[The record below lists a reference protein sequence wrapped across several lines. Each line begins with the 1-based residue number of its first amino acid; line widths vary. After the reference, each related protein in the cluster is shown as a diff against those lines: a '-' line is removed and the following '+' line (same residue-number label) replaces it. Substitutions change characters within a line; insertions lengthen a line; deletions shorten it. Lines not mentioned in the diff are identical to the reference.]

1 MPVIRYRGAELR
13 LSPAPSATP
22 NRRRPPLPR
31 PPTRGISGWVDKI
44 LTAGR
49 PCGTLAV
56 IQFGDCRPCSFQVV
70 LGAGR
75 PRICFTYGEIYR
87 ASLVL
92 ARSIEERVPPG
103 RPVGVLLEHSAFFPI
118 AALACLRVGRPIVPI
133 DQGHPIER
141 NILIAREAGLQAVIF
156 DGLDTELSGLLKDAV
171 WLDVVSSLGVLPD
184 VEPEMAPA
192 DDAAFILYTS
202 GSSGRPKGICNN
214 QSAILHRVVQFTNTC
229 HLNADDRFVL
239 LSSTGTIAG
248 IRDIFSALLNGA
260 TLVIAEPSRVG
271 FDGILRAMDREQVT
285 ICYALPALLHSLL
298 HLEGAASAF
307 RHVRIL
313 RLGGDIV
320 WERDIT
326 LFRAM
331 APPACHILIGYGS
344 TEAPTLFQWF
354 IPRNWSGNGSRVPCG
369 RLLPDV
375 SVALVDES
383 GMSSAKGEIGELIVR
398 SRYLALGYWQD
409 GRLQREVFE
418 DPASLSFL
426 KSGDLLRLR
435 DDGLAELVG
444 RTSRLVKIRGQ
455 RVDPGEI
462 ESVLRGSD
470 QVAEAAVVVRTEDC
484 NAPSLDVF
492 VVPRDLATPPGID
505 DMRAMLAR
513 RLPAHMVPNRI
524 RIIDAIPM
532 LPGFKPD
539 IATLANWNS
548 AKALPARQAPGP
560 AKAPQAPVAEGN
572 RVRKA
577 VEIAWSKLSDR
588 ASFEMGYSWGEAG
601 GGSLKAMELI
611 FSIEKALDLTVPL
624 EFLDQSTTPKAL
636 IDSLDRLLAAPRSTR
651 GSWRADEKTPLV
663 FLMPGIAG
671 DEPALAKMR
680 ADLRARLRFVTI
692 KYPSAPTMFEA
703 DASFA
708 AVVDAAIEQI
718 RGSAR
723 TEEIIHLA
731 GYSFGGFVAWEVACR
746 LRAAGYRVG
755 AIALIDTRRARLV
768 ANLNRRK
775 LSSRVS
781 SAMQK
786 ILLRPRQSAYTI
798 LYRTKHSVYTRLP
811 LNMLRFLHSWTMRF
825 PSLAARLPES
835 CDNELR
841 RRALN
846 NFTPSRLDHPTTLF
860 RSTDYIQEFPDH
872 GWSDVCPQLTIVPI
886 DGTHSSMLVSPYRAV
901 LAERL
906 FETVAAA
913 ETNLHPQSPHSA
925 SLLGTAA

>member
-1 MPVIRYRGAELR
+1 MAPHLQWLPASREPLDHDGPVEV
-13 LSPAPSATP
+13 SFDPFDSAWVS
-22 NRRRPPLPR
+22 RPICAR
-31 PPTRGISGWVDKI
+31 FDQIARCHSEKTAVDD
-44 LTAGR
+44 G
-49 PCGTLAV
+49 
-56 IQFGDCRPCSFQVV
+56 Q
-70 LGAGR
+70 
-75 PRICFTYGEIYR
+75 ICFAYSEIYR

-92 ARSIEERVPPG
+92 ARSIDERVPPG

-133 DQGHPIER
+133 DQGHPVER

-192 DDAAFILYTS
+192 DGAAFILYTS

-214 QSAILHRVVQFTNTC
+214 QSAILHRVAQFTNTC

-375 SVALVDES
+375 SVALVDER
-383 GMSSAKGEIGELIVR
+383 GMTSPSGEIGELIVR
-398 SRYLALGYWQD
+398 SRHLALGYWQD
-409 GRLQREVFE
+409 GHLQREILE
-418 DPASLSFL
+418 DAASPSFM

-455 RVDPGEI
+455 RIDPGEI
-462 ESVLRGSD
+462 ESVVRGID
-470 QVAEAAVVVRTEDC
+470 QVVEAAVVVRTEDG
-484 NAPSLDVF
+484 NTLGLDVF
-492 VVPRDLATPPGID
+492 VVPRDPATPPRID
-505 DMRAMLAR
+505 DIRAVMAR

-524 RIIDAIPM
+524 HIIDAIPM

-539 IATLANWNS
+539 IATLANWNG
-548 AKALPARQAPGP
+548 AEALPARQAPSP

-577 VEIAWSKLSDR
+577 VEIAWSKLLDR
-588 ASFEMGYSWGEAG
+588 ASFEQGYAWGETG
-601 GGSLKAMELI
+601 GDSLKAMELI
-611 FSIEKALDLTVPL
+611 FLIEKALDLAVPL
-624 EFLDQSTTPKAL
+624 EILDQGTTPNAL
-636 IDSLDRLLAAPRSTR
+636 IDALDQLIAARRHSG
-651 GSWRADEKTPLV
+651 GSRRAAGTVPLV
-663 FLMPGIAG
+663 FLMPGIKG
-671 DEPALAKMR
+671 DEPALASMR
-680 ADLRARLRFVTI
+680 SELRDRLRFVTI
-692 KYPSAPTMFEA
+692 KYPSSSAMFEA
-703 DASFA
+703 KAGFD
-708 AVVDAAIEQI
+708 AVVDAAIAQI
-718 RGSAR
+718 RRSPKS
-723 TEEIIHLA
+723 EIIHLA

-746 LRAAGYRVG
+746 LRAAGYRIG
-755 AIALIDTRRARLV
+755 AIGLIDARRAGLV
-768 ANLNRRK
+768 ASLTPRPK
-775 LSSRVS
+775 ISSRVS
-781 SAMQK
+781 SAMQN
-786 ILLRPRQSAYTI
+786 LLVRPRQSTDAI
-798 LYRTKHSVYTRLP
+798 LYSAKYSLFSRLP
-811 LNMLRFLHSWTMRF
+811 LTMLRVLYNWTMRV
-825 PSLAARLPES
+825 PTSIGVGLPRNYER
-835 CDNELR
+835 ELR
-841 RRALN
+841 RRALDH
-846 NFTPSRLDHPTTLF
+846 FRPSRLDHPATLF
-860 RSTDYIQEFPDH
+860 RSAEYAKECPDN
-872 GWSDVCPQLTIVPI
+872 GWSDVCFQLIIVPV
-886 DGTHSSMLVSPYRAV
+886 DGTHSSMLASSCRAV

>member
-1 MPVIRYRGAELR
+1 M
-13 LSPAPSATP
+13 APH
-22 NRRRPPLPR
+22 LQ
-31 PPTRGISGWVDKI
+31 W
-44 LTAGR
+44 LTASQEPLDRDGPVEVPFDPFDSAWISR
-49 PCGTLAV
+49 PICECFDRVARRYLEKTAV
-56 IQFGDCRPCSFQVV
+56 DDGQ
-70 LGAGR
+70 
-75 PRICFTYGEIYR
+75 ICFTYGEIHR

-92 ARSIEERVPPG
+92 ARRIEARVPPG
-103 RPVGVLLEHSAFFPI
+103 SPVGVLLEHSAFFPI

-133 DQGHPIER
+133 DQGHPVER
-141 NILIAREAGLQAVIF
+141 NILIAREAGLQAIIF

-192 DDAAFILYTS
+192 DGAAFILYTS

-214 QSAILHRVVQFTNTC
+214 QSAILHRVAQFTNTC

-271 FDGILRAMDREQVT
+271 FDGILRAMDRERVT

-307 RHVRIL
+307 HHVRIL

-320 WERDIT
+320 WERDIA
-326 LFRAM
+326 LFHAM

-354 IPRNWSGNGSRVPCG
+354 IPRDWSGNGSRVPCG

-409 GRLQREVFE
+409 GRLQREIFE

-484 NAPSLDVF
+484 NAPSLEVF

-548 AKALPARQAPGP
+548 AEALPARQAPGP

-601 GGSLKAMELI
+601 GDSLKAMELI

-624 EFLDQSTTPKAL
+624 EFLDQTTTPKAL

-663 FLMPGIAG
+663 FLMPGISG
-671 DEPALAKMR
+671 DEPALAMMR
-680 ADLRARLRFVTI
+680 ADLRAQLRFVTI

-708 AVVDAAIEQI
+708 AVVDAAIAQI
-718 RGSAR
+718 RGPAR
-723 TEEIIHLA
+723 TDEIIHLA

-746 LRAAGYRVG
+746 LRAAGYRIG
-755 AIALIDTRRARLV
+755 AIGLIDARRGGPLAGVKPRPTI
-768 ANLNRRK
+768 
-775 LSSRVS
+775 SSRVR
-781 SAMQK
+781 SAVRNIMVP
-786 ILLRPRQSAYTI
+786 PRQRADTI
-798 LYRTKHSVYTRLP
+798 LNWARRAFYLGLP
-811 LNMLRFLHSWTMRF
+811 LTVLSSLHTWTMRLP
-825 PSLAARLPES
+825 PSMAVRLPRNY
-835 CDNELR
+835 DRELR
-841 RRALN
+841 RRGLN
-846 NFTPSRLDHPTTLF
+846 HFGLSRLDHPATLF
-860 RSTDYIQEFPDH
+860 RSTEYAQEFPDN
-872 GWSDVCPQLTIVPI
+872 GWSEVCPQLTIVPI
-886 DGTHSSMLVSPYRAV
+886 DGTHSSILASPYRAV

-913 ETNLHPQSPHSA
+913 EANLHPQSPHSA
-925 SLLGTAA
+925 GLLGTAA

>member
-1 MPVIRYRGAELR
+1 MASHLQWLTVSQEPLDRDGPVEVPFEPFDAAWMSR
-13 LSPAPSATP
+13 P
-22 NRRRPPLPR
+22 NCERFDQIARRHSEK
-31 PPTRGISGWVDKI
+31 TAVDD
-44 LTAGR
+44 G
-49 PCGTLAV
+49 
-56 IQFGDCRPCSFQVV
+56 Q
-70 LGAGR
+70 
-75 PRICFTYGEIYR
+75 ICFTYGEIHR

-92 ARSIEERVPPG
+92 ARSIEARVPPG
-103 RPVGVLLEHSAFFPI
+103 GPVGVLLEHPAFFPI

-133 DQGHPIER
+133 DQGHPVER

-156 DGLDTELSGLLKDAV
+156 DGLDTDLSGLLKDAA

-184 VEPEMAPA
+184 AEPEMAPA
-192 DDAAFILYTS
+192 DGAAFILYTS

-214 QSAILHRVVQFTNTC
+214 QSAILHRVAQFTNTC

-320 WERDIT
+320 WERDIA

-344 TEAPTLFQWF
+344 TEAPTMFQWF

-369 RLLPDV
+369 RPLPDV

-383 GMSSAKGEIGELIVR
+383 GMSAAAGEIGELIIR

-409 GRLQREVFE
+409 GHLQREISQ
-418 DPASLSFL
+418 DPASLAFL

-444 RTSRLVKIRGQ
+444 RTSRLIKIRGQ

-470 QVAEAAVVVRTEDC
+470 EVAEAAVVVRTEDG

-492 VVPRDLATPPGID
+492 VVPHDLATPPGID

-524 RIIDAIPM
+524 HIIDAIPM

-548 AKALPARQAPGP
+548 AKAPSARRPSIA
-560 AKAPQAPVAEGN
+560 AKAPQAPVTEGN

-588 ASFEMGYSWGEAG
+588 ASFELGYSWGEAG
-601 GGSLKAMELI
+601 GDSLKAMELI

-636 IDSLDRLLAAPRSTR
+636 IDSLDRLLAAPRPTR
-651 GSWRADEKTPLV
+651 GSWRADKKVPLV
-663 FLMPGIAG
+663 FLMPGVTG
-671 DEPALAKMR
+671 DEPALAMMR
-680 ADLRARLRFVTI
+680 AELRARLRFVTI
-692 KYPSAPTMFEA
+692 KYPSVSAMFEA
-703 DASFA
+703 GASFD
-708 AVVDAAIEQI
+708 AVADAAIAQI
-718 RGSAR
+718 RGSA
-723 TEEIIHLA
+723 ESDDMIHLA
-731 GYSFGGFVAWEVACR
+731 GYSFGGFVVWEVACR
-746 LRAAGYRVG
+746 LRAAGYRIG
-755 AIALIDTRRARLV
+755 AIALIDARRAGRLAGV
-768 ANLNRRK
+768 EQRPTI
-775 LSSRVS
+775 SSRVRLTS
-781 SAMQK
+781 QN
-786 ILLRPRQSAYTI
+786 
-798 LYRTKHSVYTRLP
+798 RTAPLSQDTNTVLDWARHLFYLRLP
-811 LNMLRFLHSWTMRF
+811 PTMLSSLHTWTMRL
-825 PSLAARLPES
+825 PTSIAVRLPRNY
-835 CDNELR
+835 DRELR
-841 RRALN
+841 RRGLN
-846 NFTPSRLDHPTTLF
+846 HFRPSRLDHPATLF
-860 RSTDYIQEFPDH
+860 RSTEYAKEFPDN
-872 GWSDVCPQLTIVPI
+872 GWSEVCPQLTIVPI
-886 DGTHSSMLVSPYRAV
+886 DGTHSSMLVSPCRAV

-913 ETNLHPQSPHSA
+913 EAKRAPSSHGA

>member
-1 MPVIRYRGAELR
+1 M
-13 LSPAPSATP
+13 APH
-22 NRRRPPLPR
+22 LQ
-31 PPTRGISGWVDKI
+31 W
-44 LTAGR
+44 LTAFQEPLDRDGPVEVPFDPFDSAWISR
-49 PCGTLAV
+49 PICECFDQIARRHLEKTAV
-56 IQFGDCRPCSFQVV
+56 DDGQ
-70 LGAGR
+70 
-75 PRICFTYGEIYR
+75 ICFTYGEIHR

-92 ARSIEERVPPG
+92 ARRIEGRVPPG
-103 RPVGVLLEHSAFFPI
+103 SPVGVLLEHSAFFPI

-133 DQGHPIER
+133 DQGHPVER
-141 NILIAREAGLQAVIF
+141 NILIAREAGLQAIIF

-192 DDAAFILYTS
+192 DGAAFILYTS

-214 QSAILHRVVQFTNTC
+214 QSAILHRVAQFTNTC

-271 FDGILRAMDREQVT
+271 FDGILRAMDRERVT

-326 LFRAM
+326 LFHAM

-383 GMSSAKGEIGELIVR
+383 GMSSAKGEVGELIVR

-409 GRLQREVFE
+409 GRLQREIFE

-484 NAPSLDVF
+484 NAPSLEVF

-539 IATLANWNS
+539 IATLASWNS
-548 AKALPARQAPGP
+548 AEALPARPAPGP

-601 GGSLKAMELI
+601 GDSLKAMELI

-663 FLMPGIAG
+663 FLMPGMSG
-671 DEPALAKMR
+671 DEPALAMMR

-708 AVVDAAIEQI
+708 AVVDAAIAQI
-718 RGSAR
+718 RGPAR
-723 TEEIIHLA
+723 TDEIIHLA

-746 LRAAGYRVG
+746 LRAAGHRIG
-755 AIALIDTRRARLV
+755 AIGLIDARRGGLLAGVKPRPTI
-768 ANLNRRK
+768 
-775 LSSRVS
+775 SSRVR
-781 SAMQK
+781 SAIRNIMVP
-786 ILLRPRQSAYTI
+786 PRQRADTI
-798 LYRTKHSVYTRLP
+798 LNWARRAFYLGLPLTVLSSLHTWTKRLP
-811 LNMLRFLHSWTMRF
+811 
-825 PSLAARLPES
+825 PSMAVRLPRNY
-835 CDNELR
+835 DRELR
-841 RRALN
+841 RRGLN
-846 NFTPSRLDHPTTLF
+846 HFGFSRLDHPATLF
-860 RSTDYIQEFPDH
+860 RSTEYTQEFPDN
-872 GWSDVCPQLTIVPI
+872 GWSEVCPQLTIVPI

-906 FETVAAA
+906 LETVAAA